1 MKTSTVAALGVA
13 AIVAV
18 VLAVTFIDVDQ
29 TQEARLPDVDVN
41 VEGGQAPEFDVET
54 GSIDIETEEEEV
66 LVPKVGLEEET
77 ITVPSV
83 EITPAGE

>member
-1 MKTSTVAALGVA
+1 MKTSTVVALGVA

-18 VLAVTFIDVDQ
+18 GLAVTFIDVDQ

-54 GSIDIETEEEEV
+54 GSIDIETQEEQV
-66 LVPKVGLEEET
+66 MVPKVVLDEET
-77 ITVPSV
+77 VSVPSL